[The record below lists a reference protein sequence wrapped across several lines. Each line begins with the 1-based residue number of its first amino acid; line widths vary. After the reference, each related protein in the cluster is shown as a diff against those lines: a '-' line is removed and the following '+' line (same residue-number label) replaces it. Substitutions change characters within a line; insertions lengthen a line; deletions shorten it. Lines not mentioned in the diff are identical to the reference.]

1 MVAIIVLQIGGG
13 IVVNLIRGLLISG
26 RSALRAAALAVAV
39 VAADQATK
47 ALVRAQRAASASS
60 DGVFPGVQ
68 LVHVRNRGVA
78 FGLFVDG
85 GVLLVVVGVAAVS
98 ALLVFF
104 ATHSRR
110 PLVWLPTGLLLGGAA
125 GNLIDRLDRGYV
137 TDFIDLPAWPA
148 FNVAD
153 ICITFGVL
161 SLLYV
166 LEGPPRHAGRLR
178 SPPTPRASGST
189 SSSPRTPARAPR
201 RSG

>member
-1 MVAIIVLQIGGG
+1 
-13 IVVNLIRGLLISG
+13 LISG
-26 RSALRAAALAVAV
+26 RSALRAAAVAVAV

-47 ALVRAQRAASASS
+47 ALVRNHVRVGSS

-68 LVHVRNRGVA
+68 LVHVHNRGVA
-78 FGLFVDG
+78 FGLFVNG
-85 GVLLVVVGVAAVS
+85 GVLLVVVGAAAVS
-98 ALLVFF
+98 ALLIFF

-148 FNVAD
+148 FNLAD
-153 ICITFGVL
+153 ACITIGVL

-166 LEGPPRHAGRLR
+166 LEGPPRHA
-178 SPPTPRASGST
+178 AD
-189 SSSPRTPARAPR
+189 
-201 RSG
+201 